1 MSISSVSRTNFASLS
16 AAMISASTN
25 SSPYTN
31 QQLADMTAAQI
42 GAITPGAMAALNKNQ
57 IRYFQ
62 PQALADGLVT
72 YLSNNSLTA
81 LPANAKLTS
90 GLTEGQI
97 KLFTA
102 PVVNAS
108 MSQMSKS
115 QIKAI
120 ATDVISQI
128 STDVLRSLSGV
139 QLNALTAV
147 QIGQLSQ
154 GSIEQLGNLKP
165 EQISTL
171 SAEWLNNMPWH
182 TIQYFYVASFTLPQL
197 KGLDTTHVKALSG
210 YQVGALS
217 REQIRV
223 LNDEQIKAI
232 DLGDIDN
239 ITPLHFADL
248 KQNQL
253 KALTTDQIG
262 YVSSEQV
269 NKLSRPNIAIF
280 SYQQISR
287 FTDNVVTNLS
297 GQLLGALTKTQI
309 NQGLDG
315 RKIGMLNPTQV
326 KDAEFKKD
334 QIQALHPDAVDD
346 LDVEDLKV
354 LTDTQLTYFKVD
366 QLANFTGVQIAW
378 VHDNKRD
385 TAGFTSAKKNKI
397 NERYAA
403 TH

>member
-1 MSISSVSRTNFASLS
+1 MPISAVSRSNFASPS
-16 AAMISASTN
+16 VASVAA
-25 SSPYTN
+25 SPKYTN
-31 QQLADMTAAQI
+31 PQLAAMTAAQI
-42 GAITPGAMAALNKNQ
+42 GAITPVDMAALNKNQ

-120 ATDVISQI
+120 ATDVISKI

-147 QIGQLSQ
+147 QIDELSWY
-154 GSIEQLGNLKP
+154 GPLADLRP
-165 EQISTL
+165 EQVSTL
-171 SAEWLNNMPWH
+171 TAAWLNNIPGNI
-182 TIQYFYVASFTLPQL
+182 IQQFDATAFTKTQL
-197 KGLDTTHVKALSG
+197 QDLDTTHVKALSG
-210 YQVGALS
+210 YQVGSLNTD
-217 REQIRV
+217 QIRV
-223 LNDEQIKAI
+223 LNDKQIKAI
-232 DLGDIDN
+232 DLDDIDN

-287 FTDNVVTNLS
+287 FTDNVVSYLD

-315 RKIGMLNPTQV
+315 HKIGLLNPTQV

-366 QLANFTGVQIAW
+366 QLANFTRDQIAW

-385 TAGFTSAKKNKI
+385 TAGFTSAQKNTI
-397 NERYAA
+397 NARYAA
-403 TH
+403 TR